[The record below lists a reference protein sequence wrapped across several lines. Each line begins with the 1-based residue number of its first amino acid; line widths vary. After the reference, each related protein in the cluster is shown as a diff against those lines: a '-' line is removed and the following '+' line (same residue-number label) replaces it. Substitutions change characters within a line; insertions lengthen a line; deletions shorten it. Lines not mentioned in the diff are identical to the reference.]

1 MSTREEGDGQ
11 PVAAAGAAA
20 RGASGVTHGAGDEA
34 RPGRALA
41 GPGDLDAREVA
52 GLLERTGAHRYGHFR
67 LTTGLHSDEFFLLAR
82 AFQYPEVL
90 ERLGAALAA
99 RLRRVL
105 PAGTSGPAG
114 AGPVGAVVGP
124 AMGGVLLAHAVA
136 RVLGA
141 RSLFAEKEADG
152 SMRLKR
158 GFELAPGEPVV
169 VVEDAV
175 TTGGSVRRAMDAV
188 VAAGGRPVAVG
199 AVVDRSGGK
208 ADFGVPFVSLLSRSV
223 AAFVPEECP
232 LCRRGVPLVEPK
244 RSVPGAGPR
253 RDQ

>member
-1 MSTREEGDGQ
+1 MSITGERHGRS
-11 PVAAAGAAA
+11 GAAA
-20 RGASGVTHGAGDEA
+20 RPEAGAASGAQSEAVPGVCTGRVPDGAA
-34 RPGRALA
+34 
-41 GPGDLDAREVA
+41 DLDDAAVA
-52 GLLERTGAHRYGHFR
+52 GLLNQTGAHRYGHFR

-105 PAGTSGPAG
+105 PAADAGQGGPAG
-114 AGPVGAVVGP
+114 SGPVAGTVGAVVGP

-136 RVLGA
+136 RVLGG

-158 GFELAPGEPVV
+158 GFALAPGEPVV

-175 TTGGSVRRAMDAV
+175 TTGGSVRKTMEAV
-188 VAAGGRPVAVG
+188 ARAGGRVVAVG

-208 ADFGVPFVSLLSRSV
+208 ADFGVPFVSLLCRDV

-244 RSVPGAGPR
+244 RG
-253 RDQ
+253 

>member
-1 MSTREEGDGQ
+1 MSAGTGEMS
-11 PVAAAGAAA
+11 AGA
-20 RGASGVTHGAGDEA
+20 
-34 RPGRALA
+34 GRAA
-41 GPGDLDAREVA
+41 QPSPATAIEAPDASEVA
-52 GLLERTGAHRYGHFR
+52 RLLEETGAHQHGHFR

-99 RLRRVL
+99 RLGRVL
-105 PAGTSGPAG
+105 PATGGGPAG
-114 AGPVGAVVGP
+114 RAGRVGLWPVGAVVGP

-136 RVLGA
+136 RVLGG

-158 GFELAPGEPVV
+158 GFRLAPGEPVV

-175 TTGGSVRRAMDAV
+175 TTGGSVRKTMEAV
-188 VAAGGRPVAVG
+188 AAAGGRVVAVG
-199 AVVDRSGGK
+199 AVVDRSGDK

-223 AAFVPEECP
+223 ATFTPEECP
-232 LCRRGVPLVEPK
+232 LCQRGVPLVEPK
-244 RSVPGAGPR
+244 RG
-253 RDQ
+253 